1 MYSCMYTYICIYVYR
16 VNPTNRGSTVP
27 QRVNPTPSPAWL
39 KDYMLALHGDPSV
52 AGAVLRCV
60 QGGFGTALA
69 EAVNKLAV
77 RGSG

>member
-1 MYSCMYTYICIYVYR
+1 
-16 VNPTNRGSTVP
+16 
-27 QRVNPTPSPAWL
+27 
-39 KDYMLALHGDPSV
+39 MLALHGDPSV

-77 RGSG
+77 RGNSTVPSNLP